1 MPVSISTQIIHA
13 SFAAVINSIQ
23 PNANIYDNP
32 NQQGTVYP
40 AWFIVHRSP
49 VEIRRDFGRINGGN
63 RYNLTYQIDLWY
75 MLQENITGLY
85 DKYTEIAESLDE
97 KLEYLKVFG
106 SDAVLHVHD
115 RTWEL
120 SLNAL
125 KYSVTLRFPVWAKSV
140 KELDVYMQVIEDLQ
154 MFLKDSGMLPKDMS
168 KIEYINIEH
177 PEFAVTLPK
186 TSKHEKGSK
195 ITLPYVFGKFPRE
208 EKTWFPKRWD
218 IGDFGSEYTLVKD
231 TIAELEWGFTVGV
244 DYPQGQF
251 ISGEMQYSD
260 KYVVLDCV
268 ETVELDRGE
277 IMTLSGYD
285 IYCSSFD
292 FVPDEGLDL
301 TLSCSSQPM
310 SVYDASE
317 V

>member
-49 VEIRRDFGRINGGN
+49 VEIKRDFGRINGGN

-85 DKYTEIAESLDE
+85 DKYTEIAEALDE

-125 KYSVTLRFPVWAKSV
+125 KYSVTLRFPVWAKSI

-154 MFLKDSGMLPKDMS
+154 VFLRNSAIAKDATLYFRDSISGSGVSLPDAITAKRGETI
-168 KIEYINIEH
+168 KLPRVRTVYENAGITYT
-177 PEFAVTLPK
+177 PLRWTAGEF
-186 TSKHEKGSK
+186 
-195 ITLPYVFGKFPRE
+195 
-208 EKTWFPKRWD
+208 D
-218 IGDFGSEYTLVKD
+218 SEY
-231 TIAELEWGFTVGV
+231 
-244 DYPQGQF
+244 
-251 ISGEMQYSD
+251 
-260 KYVVLDCV
+260 
-268 ETVELDRGE
+268 ELDNNYCT
-277 IMTLSGYD
+277 TLLWEAKCDS
-285 IYCSSFD
+285 
-292 FVPDEGLDL
+292 VPIFGTFGNQYGSALPLYGFFEG
-301 TLSCSSQPM
+301 TI
-310 SVYDASE
+310 
-317 V
+317 